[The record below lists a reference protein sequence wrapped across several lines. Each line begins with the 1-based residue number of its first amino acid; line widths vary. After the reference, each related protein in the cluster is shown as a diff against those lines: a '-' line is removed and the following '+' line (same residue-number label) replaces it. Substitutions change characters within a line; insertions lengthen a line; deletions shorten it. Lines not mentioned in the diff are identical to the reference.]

1 MCKRLYRGGL
11 LMTVASVL
19 VLSAPQGSAAP
30 PPDEAAMTGCLEE
43 SDGNFSLNGKRLVNR
58 GDLDFTQH
66 KGHTVKVTGEERGN
80 RFRATAL
87 EHISP
92 TCDGSPASSAATP
105 ANAADRADSA
115 ERSSAARQPTASDQG
130 NSEADVELTAK
141 IRKAIVEDDNLS
153 TTAHNVTII
162 TRDGKVTLRG
172 NVRSMEEKTAVAA
185 KAEAAAGASVD
196 NQLTVK
202 ADSN

>member
-105 ANAADRADSA
+105 SNAAERADSA
-115 ERSSAARQPTASDQG
+115 ERSGAARQPTASDQG
-130 NSEADVELTAK
+130 NSEADVEMTAK
-141 IRKAIVEDDNLS
+141 IRKAIVEEEGVLVREDDL
-153 TTAHNVTII
+153 HLVLRPVT
-162 TRDGKVTLRG
+162 GL
-172 NVRSMEEKTAVAA
+172 A
-185 KAEAAAGASVD
+185 
-196 NQLTVK
+196 
-202 ADSN
+202 